1 MSNGTWIGGRN
12 GSTGH
17 RVQDLWGHWGG
28 AMGNKNER
36 GLMLDLGLGTSFGY
50 AFWYDLRAL
59 DSIQTFPS

>member
-1 MSNGTWIGGRN
+1 
-12 GSTGH
+12 
-17 RVQDLWGHWGG
+17 
-28 AMGNKNER
+28 MGNKNER